1 MCDICSVLK
10 IDKPFSFH
18 RTNNSTS
25 PVLVGK
31 KANKYSKELEN
42 HIFSNESKAGHSFT
56 AVVGEPGSGKTHLL
70 YHLLNESKWRP
81 DIRYAI
87 YELKDKEVKFKVLE
101 DYIKKVIMDDQFE
114 KKNARLCLLIDTVD
128 EHLRNMSRK
137 HNSDKDDAINSFLNV
152 FSQVVDANPGS
163 CIVFAITK
171 DVYEDFK
178 NILKYSP
185 FRDKFTF
192 IKDGSEDLILEM
204 MNEDETYE
212 MVAAFLKNWRKRN
225 NIKYNKI
232 KECSIDKFDLFPFTP
247 KAVRLFWKAGVVP
260 GDTSLGCTLAIN
272 DKLKQ
277 NNTDHDKT
285 HLIITESDAARII
298 THFSSYFRGYE
309 KDENFKL
316 EVKNLIEIDRIR
328 EDITKI
334 ETKSKRQYF
343 DYSDNIVEAFGFII
357 KSFDSGFSIKT
368 GDKRKFVKDKYQIN
382 EEFKSI
388 DLVLTY
394 GSVKIGIQLISC
406 NQKNSP
412 RGIVNC
418 IDALS
423 VALRNNDINCGIIFS
438 IYENERD
445 LEDTNDIIK
454 RRINSTK
461 RHEDYLPDGSLV
473 NYREMINYES
483 FSTNVAWQIVGI
495 FEMFS
500 SLTDTLEVKKYLNII
515 ESETNIVR
523 NLKNTLNQSPQRTMP
538 SIQRPSPHLIEK

>member
-10 IDKPFSFH
+10 IDKPFRFH
-18 RTNNSTS
+18 RTDDSTS

-42 HIFSNESKAGHSFT
+42 HIFSNECKDGRCFT

-87 YELKDKEVKFKVLE
+87 YELKDKEVNLKVLE
-101 DYIKKVIMDDQFE
+101 DYIKKVIMDDKSE
-114 KKNARLCLLIDTVD
+114 KKNARLCLLVDTVD
-128 EHLRNMSRK
+128 EYLRNISRK
-137 HNSDKDDAINSFLNV
+137 HNSNKDDAINSFLTV
-152 FSQVVDANPGS
+152 FSQLVDANPGS

-178 NILKYSP
+178 KVLEHSS
-185 FRDKFTF
+185 FQDRFTF

-212 MVAAFLKNWRKRN
+212 MVAAFLKNWKKRN
-225 NIKYNKI
+225 NISYKKI
-232 KECSIDKFDLFPFTP
+232 KECSIGKFDLFPFTP
-247 KAVRLFWKAGVVP
+247 EAVRLFWKAGVVP

-277 NNTDHDKT
+277 NNDDQDKT
-285 HLIITESDAARII
+285 HLIIKNSDAARII

-309 KDENFKL
+309 IDNNFKL
-316 EVKNLIEIDRIR
+316 EVKNLIETDRIL

-334 ETKSKRQYF
+334 EIKSKQQHF
-343 DYSDNIVEAFGFII
+343 DYSDYIVDAFGFII
-357 KSFDSGFSIKT
+357 KSFDSGFSIKN
-368 GDKRKFVKDKYQIN
+368 GDIRKFVKDKYQIN

-394 GSVKIGIQLISC
+394 ESVKIGIQFVSC
-406 NQKNSP
+406 NQKESP
-412 RGIVNC
+412 RRIVNC

-423 VALRNNDINCGIIFS
+423 VALRNNDINRGILFS
-438 IYENERD
+438 IYENESD
-445 LEDTNDIIK
+445 LEVTNDIIK
-454 RRINSTK
+454 RRMNSTK

-473 NYREMINYES
+473 DYREMINYKS
-483 FSTNVAWQIVGI
+483 FSTDVAWQIVGI

-500 SLTDTLEVKKYLNII
+500 SLTGSLEVKKYLNII
-515 ESETNIVR
+515 ESKTNIVR
-523 NLKNTLNQSPQRTMP
+523 NLKNTLNQSPQRKILST
-538 SIQRPSPHLIEK
+538 QQPSPHLIEK